1 MKYQNIGGV
10 ATLVQHR
17 GATTL
22 PGHPPDC
29 GLGSVVVC
37 LHDAGGNGNGF
48 ADLMDALAATQS
60 PIAFDLPGH
69 GRSGGLDALDS
80 IGAMAAH
87 AAGLL
92 DAFGIGSV
100 ALVGEGMGGAVA
112 IELALARPDL
122 ASALVLVGGPAIS
135 FAFDTEIA
143 SLSAITSGRARR
155 EFDRSGY
162 APDTDRAVYQKA
174 FAEWVKTDPRATLG
188 DRKAQAAWTLGS
200 RGEAISA
207 PVLVVVGEHEEAASV
222 AAATELVAQLGS
234 ASIDTLSGAGRR
246 GGVEQPAALAA
257 RIASFLEGARGQRSR
272 ETPP

>member
-22 PGHPPDC
+22 PGHPPPC
-29 GLGSVVVC
+29 QLGTVVVC

-48 ADLMDALAATQS
+48 ADLMDALADTQS

-100 ALVGEGMGGAVA
+100 ALIGEGMGGAVA

-122 ASALVLVGGPAIS
+122 VSALVLVGGSSVS
-135 FAFDTEIA
+135 FDVDAEVA

-188 DRKAQAAWTLGS
+188 DRKAQAAWSLGQ
-200 RGEAISA
+200 RGQEVTA
-207 PVLVVVGEHEEAASV
+207 PALVVVGEHEEAASV
-222 AAATELVAQLGS
+222 AAANQLAAQLGS
-234 ASIDTLSGAGRR
+234 ASVDTLTGAGRR
-246 GGVEQPAALAA
+246 GTIEQPAALAA
-257 RIASFLEGARGQRSR
+257 RIASFLEGAQ
-272 ETPP
+272 